1 MRDKIVSTIRIWRK
15 KITKGVEMIPILII
29 EDEKYLLDFYADEFK
44 DAGFEVRSLSKGKEA
59 IDWVKKERPRAVVL
73 DIKLGDI
80 EGLRVL
86 EEIKEFDRSIPVILN
101 SAYAVYKSDFA
112 SWMADDYVVKSSNI
126 NELISKVKLYAN
138 FPKDNSGIKMGS
150 A

>member
-1 MRDKIVSTIRIWRK
+1 MKEVT
-15 KITKGVEMIPILII
+15 MLPILIV
-29 EDEKYLLDFYADEFK
+29 EDEKYLLDFYAEEFA
-44 DAGFEVRSLSKGKEA
+44 DAGFEVRSLSAGKEV
-59 IDWVKKERPRAVVL
+59 IDWVKKERPSAIVL

-101 SAYAVYKSDFA
+101 SAYSVYKSDFA

-126 NELISKVKLYAN
+126 NELIAKVKQYA
-138 FPKDNSGIKMGS
+138 KMPERYIQN
-150 A
+150 